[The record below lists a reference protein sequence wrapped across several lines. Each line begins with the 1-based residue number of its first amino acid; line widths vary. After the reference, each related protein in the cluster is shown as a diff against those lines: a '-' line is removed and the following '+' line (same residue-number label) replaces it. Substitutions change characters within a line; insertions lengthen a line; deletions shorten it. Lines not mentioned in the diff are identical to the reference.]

1 MVNLSFSLLSNHL
14 ISYTYFY
21 ISRGFETLN
30 SGRNYFMLI
39 ITPSERE
46 KEPLSGFIPHH
57 KIYVC
62 GIGRVNTASF
72 ITEEVIIRRPDR
84 VLLVGCAGACQ
95 GSGLCIGDIAVA
107 QSEFSADEGLADKTG
122 IRTMQEIGIPVI
134 EKGDNKYFNL
144 FPVDQVLADRIYE
157 SARSEGL
164 TAQKG
169 RFATVSAASGTVER
183 ARMVN
188 KRINALCENME
199 GAAAAH
205 VCLKYAIPFAEIRGI
220 SNVAGQRRPFDI
232 VSAMSAAAKVLR
244 RFLADDR

>member
-1 MVNLSFSLLSNHL
+1 
-14 ISYTYFY
+14 
-21 ISRGFETLN
+21 
-30 SGRNYFMLI
+30 
-39 ITPSERE
+39 
-46 KEPLSGFIPHH
+46 
-57 KIYVC
+57 
-62 GIGRVNTASF
+62 
-72 ITEEVIIRRPDR
+72 
-84 VLLVGCAGACQ
+84 
-95 GSGLCIGDIAVA
+95 
-107 QSEFSADEGLADKTG
+107 
-122 IRTMQEIGIPVI
+122 MQEIGIPVI